1 MTLLGHFHFLWITV
15 FITFVFVWWHSIE
28 KLCHSKKVP
37 TSLCFLTEQIR
48 QVEVQFTIGEALS
61 CAGAG
66 RTSQVARDPWVV
78 EQLASTACDKTDE
91 IMQELT
97 EKIINKYATSPT
109 PYVRQVCFFR
119 STFRLVQALGFCRW
133 VTLIE
138 KKKKGGG
145 HGQFLLSLEF
155 LNWYENSQACFSDWR
170 KS

>member
-28 KLCHSKKVP
+28 KLCHSKTVP

-109 PYVRQVCFFR
+109 PYVRQVCFFW
-119 STFRLVQALGFCRW
+119 STFRLVQASGFCRW
-133 VTLIE
+133 VTLLE
-138 KKKKGGG
+138 KKKGRS
-145 HGQFLLSLEF
+145 HGKFLLSLEF
-155 LNWYENSQACFSDWR
+155 LNRFENPQACFSDWR